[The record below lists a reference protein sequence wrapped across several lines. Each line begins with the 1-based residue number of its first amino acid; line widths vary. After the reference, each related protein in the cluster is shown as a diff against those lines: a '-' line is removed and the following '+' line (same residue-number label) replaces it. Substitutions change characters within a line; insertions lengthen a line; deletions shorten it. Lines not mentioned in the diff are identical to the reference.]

1 MDLGAE
7 LGAGL
12 YVEEPV
18 IVFYCVAVYINI
30 IYIINLS
37 IFSIFMNI
45 IDSCDVGFYLFYFIL
60 TKKEGVVGHVCLKFK
75 LYAHAAQQE
84 TVHAQLP
91 QGLQLVPFHHGL
103 ASSVHLVH
111 LETVHV
117 QLP

>member
-1 MDLGAE
+1 VFKAQVFCTHRTCSHGI
-7 LGAGL
+7 
-12 YVEEPV
+12 EPV
-18 IVFYCVAVYINI
+18 PQMVFSVHAV
-30 IYIINLS
+30 
-37 IFSIFMNI
+37 
-45 IDSCDVGFYLFYFIL
+45 
-60 TKKEGVVGHVCLKFK
+60 
-75 LYAHAAQQE
+75 QQE